1 MDFIFIMEQMP
12 RLLPGLLL
20 TIQLS
25 LIGFLIATILG
36 VPFGILRAYK
46 TPAYIS
52 FVIDFYVFVVRGT
65 PILVQIYAAYFLLPL
80 AGVKLS
86 PFWIGIVALSF
97 NSAGYQIEI
106 TRAAIQS
113 IEKGQYEGAFSLGL
127 GKFRTLISIVF
138 PQAFLR
144 MLPPMANEMS
154 NLIKA
159 SSVLSI
165 ITVFELHKAA
175 NAIISD
181 SFKFLEMLFAQAVL
195 YVAFVVLMTQ
205 FSIYLEK
212 RVGTK
217 LQIKNFSQR

>member
-12 RLLPGLLL
+12 RLLPGLML

-36 VPFGILRAYK
+36 VPFGIIRAYQ
-46 TPAYIS
+46 IS
-52 FVIDFYVFVVRGT
+52 SYLSFFIDFYVFVVRGT

-80 AGVKLS
+80 AGIKLS

-127 GKFRTLISIVF
+127 GRIRTLISIVF

-159 SSVLSI
+159 SSVLSV

-212 RVGTK
+212 RIGTK

>member
-46 TPAYIS
+46 TPAYVS

-113 IEKGQYEGAFSLGL
+113 IEKGQYEGASSLGL

-144 MLPPMANEMS
+144 MLPPLANEMS

-195 YVAFVVLMTQ
+195 YVAFVVVMTQ

>member
-12 RLLPGLLL
+12 RLLPGLML

-36 VPFGILRAYK
+36 VPFGILRAYQI
-46 TPAYIS
+46 PSYVS

-159 SSVLSI
+159 SSVLSV

-212 RVGTK
+212 RIGTK

>member
-46 TPAYIS
+46 TPAYLS

-113 IEKGQYEGAFSLGL
+113 IEKGQYEGASSLGL

-144 MLPPMANEMS
+144 MLPPLANEMS

-212 RVGTK
+212 RIGTK

>member
-46 TPAYIS
+46 TPAYVS

-113 IEKGQYEGAFSLGL
+113 IEKGQYEGASSLGL

-144 MLPPMANEMS
+144 MLPPLANEMS

-212 RVGTK
+212 RIGTK

>member
-1 MDFIFIMEQMP
+1 MEQMP
-12 RLLPGLLL
+12 RLLPGLII
-20 TIQLS
+20 TIELS
-25 LIGFLIATILG
+25 LIGFLIATVFGVPLG
-36 VPFGILRAYK
+36 VFRAYNSPIIF
-46 TPAYIS
+46 TFI
-52 FVIDFYVFVVRGT
+52 IDLYVFVVRGT

-80 AGVKLS
+80 MGIKLS
-86 PFWIGIVALSF
+86 PFWIGIVALTF

-106 TRAAIQS
+106 ARAAILS
-113 IEKGQYEGAFSLGL
+113 IDNGQYEGAFSLGL
-127 GKFRTLISIVF
+127 GKMRTLLSIIL

-159 SSVLSI
+159 SSVLSV

-181 SFKFLEMLFAQAVL
+181 TFKFLEMLFAQAVL

-205 FSIYLEK
+205 LSIYLEK
-212 RVGTK
+212 RIGTR

>member
-52 FVIDFYVFVVRGT
+52 FVIDFYVFIVRGT

-113 IEKGQYEGAFSLGL
+113 IEKGQYEGASSLGL

-144 MLPPMANEMS
+144 MLPPLANEMS

>member
-12 RLLPGLLL
+12 RLLPGLML

-36 VPFGILRAYK
+36 VPFGIIRAYQIS
-46 TPAYIS
+46 AYLS
-52 FVIDFYVFVVRGT
+52 FFIDFYVFVVRGT

-80 AGVKLS
+80 AGIKLS

-127 GKFRTLISIVF
+127 GKIRTLTSVVF

-159 SSVLSI
+159 SSVLSV

-212 RVGTK
+212 RIGTK

>member
-1 MDFIFIMEQMP
+1 M
-12 RLLPGLLL
+12 
-20 TIQLS
+20 
-25 LIGFLIATILG
+25 
-36 VPFGILRAYK
+36 
-46 TPAYIS
+46 
-52 FVIDFYVFVVRGT
+52 
-65 PILVQIYAAYFLLPL
+65 VQIYAAYFLLPL
-80 AGVKLS
+80 MGIKLS
-86 PFWIGIVALSF
+86 PFWIGIVALTF

-106 TRAAIQS
+106 ARAAILS
-113 IEKGQYEGAFSLGL
+113 IDNGQYEGAFSLGL
-127 GKFRTLISIVF
+127 GKMRTLLSIIL

-159 SSVLSI
+159 SSVLSV

-181 SFKFLEMLFAQAVL
+181 TFKFLEMLFAQAVL

-205 FSIYLEK
+205 LSIYLEK
-212 RVGTK
+212 RIGTR

>member
-12 RLLPGLLL
+12 RLLPGLML

-46 TPAYIS
+46 TPAYVS

-113 IEKGQYEGAFSLGL
+113 IEKGQYEGGFSLGL
-127 GKFRTLISIVF
+127 GKIRTLISIVF

-159 SSVLSI
+159 SSVLSV

-212 RVGTK
+212 RIGTK

>member
-25 LIGFLIATILG
+25 IIGFSIATILG

-46 TPAYIS
+46 TPAYVS

-113 IEKGQYEGAFSLGL
+113 IEKGQYEGASSLGL

-144 MLPPMANEMS
+144 MLPPFANEMS

-181 SFKFLEMLFAQAVL
+181 TFKFLEMLFAQAVL

-212 RVGTK
+212 RIGTK

>member
-25 LIGFLIATILG
+25 LIGFLIASILG

-52 FVIDFYVFVVRGT
+52 FIIDFYVFVVRGT

-113 IEKGQYEGAFSLGL
+113 IEKGQYEGASSLGL

-144 MLPPMANEMS
+144 MLPPLANEMS

>member
-46 TPAYIS
+46 TPAYVS

-106 TRAAIQS
+106 TRAAMQS
-113 IEKGQYEGAFSLGL
+113 IEKGQYEGASSLGL

-144 MLPPMANEMS
+144 MLPPLANEMS

>member
-46 TPAYIS
+46 TPAYVT
-52 FVIDFYVFVVRGT
+52 FVIEFYVFVVRGT

-113 IEKGQYEGAFSLGL
+113 IEKGQYEGASSLGL

-144 MLPPMANEMS
+144 MLPPLANEMS

-212 RVGTK
+212 RIGTK
-217 LQIKNFSQR
+217 VQIKNFSQR

>member
-25 LIGFLIATILG
+25 LIGFFIATILG
-36 VPFGILRAYK
+36 VPFGIIRAYQI
-46 TPAYIS
+46 PAYVS

-127 GKFRTLISIVF
+127 GKIRTLISIVF

-159 SSVLSI
+159 SSVLSV

-212 RVGTK
+212 RIGTK